1 MDGKSAGIIYHL
13 KGRKINQRNQN
24 MEKFIVKKSVCDKFR
39 EKVHNLIRELELE
52 ELKKESPNER

>member
-1 MDGKSAGIIYHL
+1 MGVGMIKDFDSFCEKYFPSC
-13 KGRKINQRNQN
+13 RV
-24 MEKFIVKKSVCDKFR
+24 EKFIVKKSVCDKFR